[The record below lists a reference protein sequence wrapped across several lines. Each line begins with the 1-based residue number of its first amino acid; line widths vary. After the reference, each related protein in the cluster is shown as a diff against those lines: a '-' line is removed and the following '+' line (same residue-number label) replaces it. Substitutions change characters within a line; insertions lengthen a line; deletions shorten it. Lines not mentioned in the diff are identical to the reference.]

1 MQFDWAKNSLHL
13 HMELFYFEHIS
24 IKISIDR
31 IYLLSIFSFVT
42 WSRYMLLVL
51 IVSQG
56 KALIDSNFV
65 DLYRNIG
72 LPT

>member
-1 MQFDWAKNSLHL
+1 MQFDWVKNSLHL
-13 HMELFYFEHIS
+13 QMELFYFEHIS

-42 WSRYMLLVL
+42 WSKYMLLVL

-56 KALIDSNFV
+56 KALIDSIFV
-65 DLYRNIG
+65 DLYRVS
-72 LPT
+72 